1 MAKTQTRSWDP
12 AEHLETKEDMAA
24 YLSVALEEGDLS
36 LVMAT
41 FGDIARAQRM
51 AVVAKET
58 GLGRES
64 LYKSLSAN
72 GNPKFATVLKLVR
85 ALGLQLQASAL
96 GVMANQPTDKLR
108 FRNRRHGRLMDI
120 VRPFESQPSSRHIR
134 DAMGA
139 IERLRDEGRQFWQA
153 DSDELARWREGCT
166 ELWVFLNT
174 LSKRRDIDKQPLESA
189 LREFVQA
196 FEHTAYRMTQML
208 HGLREQAESGPQEVD
223 RVFRW
228 AELVFRLS
236 TYGLVSYWID
246 DKTEEKT
253 VGNIVDLATGERS
266 EETVVTKEMH
276 IPRKYRSSARLG
288 RDG

>member
-96 GVMANQPTDKLR
+96 GVMANQPKDKPR
-108 FRNRRHGRLMDI
+108 FRNRRYGRLMDV
-120 VRPFESQPSSRHIR
+120 VRPFESQPSSRHVR
-134 DAMGA
+134 DAMSA

-174 LSKRRDIDKQPLESA
+174 LGQRRDTDKQPLETA

-196 FEHTAYRMTQML
+196 FEHTTYRMTQML
-208 HGLREQAESGPQEVD
+208 HGLRGHGENDSPEVD
-223 RVFRW
+223 SVFRW
-228 AELVFRLS
+228 AELVYRLS
-236 TYGLVSYWID
+236 TYGLVSYWAG
-246 DKTEEKT
+246 DKT
-253 VGNIVDLATGERS
+253 
-266 EETVVTKEMH
+266 EETVVTKDMR

-288 RDG
+288 RHG